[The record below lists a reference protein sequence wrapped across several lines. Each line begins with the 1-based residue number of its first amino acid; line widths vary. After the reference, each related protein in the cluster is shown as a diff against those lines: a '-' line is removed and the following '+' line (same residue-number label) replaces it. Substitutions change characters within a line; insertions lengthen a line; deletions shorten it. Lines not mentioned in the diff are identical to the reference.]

1 MDLRV
6 ANHAPTGVLLGRRR
20 PVRLRQQTIDG
31 RHVTVGEIRTAVEG
45 LAMVSA
51 VTVLTQHRRP
61 RFQERPDIRAVW
73 RMAVGAVVD
82 RRGVLPK
89 EGPAFFGM
97 AGIAGLVDRV
107 LDQQRRP
114 GRSMRVVTL
123 GASDLA
129 GEDRVGRDAVNLRP
143 LRLVAGKAD
152 LGLGELV
159 EHPLSGSVNVM
170 AVAAGNA
177 ARLMLAAGPICPRE
191 NAGLVATE
199 AGGVALVRRRQAL

>member
-6 ANHAPTGVLLGRRR
+6 ANHAPTGVLLGWRR
-20 PVRLRQQTIDG
+20 PARLRQQTIDS
-31 RHVTVGEIRTAVEG
+31 RHVTVREIRTAVEG
-45 LAMVSA
+45 LAMVAA
-51 VTVLTQHRRP
+51 VTVLTQHRRS

-73 RMAVGAVVD
+73 RVAVGAVID
-82 RRGVLPK
+82 NRGVFPEERAAL
-89 EGPAFFGM
+89 FRM

-114 GRSMRVVTL
+114 VRSMRVVTL

-152 LGLGELV
+152 LGLGKLV
-159 EHPLSGSVNVM
+159 HHPLIGDVNVM
-170 AVAAGNA
+170 AVAAGHA
-177 ARLMLAAGPICPRE
+177 ARLMLAAAPVCPRE

-199 AGGVALVRRRQAL
+199 AGGVSRVRRRQAL